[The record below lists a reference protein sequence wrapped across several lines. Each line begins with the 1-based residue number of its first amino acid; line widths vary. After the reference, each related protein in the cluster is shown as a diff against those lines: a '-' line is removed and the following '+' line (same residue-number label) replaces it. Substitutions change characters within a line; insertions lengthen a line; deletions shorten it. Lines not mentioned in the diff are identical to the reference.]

1 MLTISL
7 IITFINLTYNQ
18 KSNVMWAVLTFVNF
32 ESDLD
37 KNNKNLKWVHVSE
50 ASFLLDG
57 FH

>member
-7 IITFINLTYNQ
+7 IITFISLTYNR
-18 KSNVMWAVLTFVNF
+18 KGNVMWTVLTFVNF

-37 KNNKNLKWVHVSE
+37 KNNKNLKWFHVSE